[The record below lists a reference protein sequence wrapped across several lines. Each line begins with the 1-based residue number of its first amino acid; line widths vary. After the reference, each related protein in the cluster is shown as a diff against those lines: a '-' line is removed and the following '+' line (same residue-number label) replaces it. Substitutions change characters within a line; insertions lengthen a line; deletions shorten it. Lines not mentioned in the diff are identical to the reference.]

1 MDNSNNIIHES
12 NNLDV
17 ISGTNGKD
25 GKDGGIIIDDNSKQF
40 IKYQLQYYISKL
52 TETNKYM
59 NDEYKY
65 LCDNNFNDHTLYSC
79 LYKKHGVYTYDD
91 GIDDD
96 DDNNN
101 DDIDGENLC
110 FKGYLREYLHNTYD
124 ICNNGI
130 GDLNIK
136 NIIEEYKE
144 KIILENE
151 NIIAKNNKIIENGG
165 VIYNEMGL
173 DLYENSDIEAILNL
187 IFIDCDTNN
196 IQFIPDIISS
206 YNDNILLLHDIAQ
219 QYSINNTTMQQY
231 IDNENNLRN
240 NIDVSSNL
248 VVQDNETNIKLET
261 LNSGVVDSYKKTN
274 VDITTYTNGNLESPG
289 GVYKSDGTGTIRN
302 TVYASKTTVGADLGY
317 KYQGSDI
324 YQYNEAKKVTIN
336 NIGISNSSFPSWANQ
351 VSYILKGGGGGG
363 GGPSGQLT
371 NWGNDTGY
379 YVALGYAGGD
389 GGRGGLRVGTIN
401 KSNNTTG
408 SISYTVGSGGTGGQ
422 AGYSFWDGRNRNFR
436 IGGNGSNGDRRT
448 GGAFLARGN
457 HPNTTTGAGA
467 GLHGTDGGDTKI
479 TYGGVEY
486 KAFGGGKGNGGN
498 YGHIYRRNY
507 GKSCTFYNSG
517 NSGNQGTSG
526 SIINASGNSLAQ
538 SSNGEYDLND
548 FSDMNDYSN
557 SSITLKE
564 GGTATPPFNIFN
576 GNGASNGRGAWGS
589 DIAWGRGPGGN
600 RYRNQTDDNNKGPY
614 ALYRNTTSGS
624 TARYQ
629 GSREADGEM
638 GGKAN
643 DGESGS
649 IELWYRL
656 GSN

>member
-261 LNSGVVDSYKKTN
+261 LNSGVVDSYKKTD

-371 NWGNDTGY
+371 NWGDKTGW
-379 YVALGYAGGD
+379 VTALGYPGGN

-401 KSNNTTG
+401 KSNANN
-408 SISYTVGSGGTGGQ
+408 INYTVGSGGTGGN
-422 AGYSFWDGRNRNFR
+422 AGYSFWEGRNKNFR
-436 IGGNGSNGDRRT
+436 LGGDDGRT
-448 GGAFLARGN
+448 GGRFYGRGSS
-457 HPNTTTGAGA
+457 AGA
-467 GLHGTDGGDTKI
+467 GDHGTDGGDTII
-479 TYGGVEY
+479 TYGNVSY
-486 KAFGGGKGNGGN
+486 TASGGGRGTGGN
-498 YGHIYRRNY
+498 FGHIYRKNY
-507 GKSCTFYNSG
+507 GKSCYIYNVG
-517 NSGNQGTSG
+517 NSGTQGTSG
-526 SIINASGNSLAQ
+526 GVKDASDNIVGLNAY
-538 SSNGEYDLND
+538 GEYNT
-548 FSDMNDYSN
+548 MNDYSN
-557 SSITLKE
+557 SFITVKA
-564 GGTATPPFNIFN
+564 GGTATQPFNIFT
-576 GNGASNGRGAWGS
+576 SNGTSNDRGGWGS
-589 DIAWGRGPGGN
+589 TIDWGRGPGGN
-600 RYRNQTDDNNKGPY
+600 RYQNRTDDNNKGPY
-614 ALYRNTTSGS
+614 ALFRNTISGD
-624 TARYQ
+624 TGRQQ
-629 GSREADGEM
+629 GRREADGEM
-638 GGKAN
+638 GGKAYS
-643 DGESGS
+643 GEPGS